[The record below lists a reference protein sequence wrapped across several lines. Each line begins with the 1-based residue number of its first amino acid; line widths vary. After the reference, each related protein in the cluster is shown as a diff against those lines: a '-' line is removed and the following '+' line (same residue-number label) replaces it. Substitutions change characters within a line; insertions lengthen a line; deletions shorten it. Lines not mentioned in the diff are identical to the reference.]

1 MIGNIISFALFSNA
15 RLNFEGV
22 SRLRT
27 EFLSL
32 VHSLTDEG
40 ANEEF
45 VEESLQKGTIRSLP
59 FLRCKKAVVQ
69 VYLVKQLK
77 CSSVIP
83 TI

>member
-1 MIGNIISFALFSNA
+1 MLGNIISFALFSNA
-15 RLNFEGV
+15 RLNFERV

-32 VHSLTDEG
+32 VHYPTDEG

-59 FLRCKKAVVQ
+59 LRNG
-69 VYLVKQLK
+69 
-77 CSSVIP
+77 
-83 TI
+83 